1 MMERASRWQ
10 RFAPWAGLVG
20 GALAW
25 SLHHQGGSD
34 ALHFGCDAGAGLLA
48 AAGGVLALLLALAG
62 GWISWRASGTEAP
75 TGHRFVGRMTA
86 LCAGIF
92 ALTIAMQITASLLV
106 PTCAS

>member
-1 MMERASRWQ
+1 MMDGRWQ

-34 ALHFGCDAGAGLLA
+34 ALHFGCDAHAGVLA
-48 AAGGVLALLLALAG
+48 AIGGVLALIVAVAG
-62 GWISWRASGTEAP
+62 GWISWRAAATDAP
-75 TGHRFVGRMTA
+75 AGHRFVARMTA
-86 LCAGIF
+86 LAAGIF
-92 ALTIAMQITASLLV
+92 ALTIAMQTVASLLV

>member
-1 MMERASRWQ
+1 MTDRARWRQ

-25 SLHHQGGSD
+25 VLHHQGSSD
-34 ALHFGCDAGAGLLA
+34 ALHFGCDAHAGDVA
-48 AAGGVLALLLALAG
+48 AVAGVVGLVVALAG
-62 GWISWRASGTEAP
+62 GWISWRAAATEAP
-75 TGHRFVGRMTA
+75 PGHRFVGRMTA